1 MIDPEVTRKAENF
14 KKHMMEKKSGIR
26 SAENNNRNNPD
37 DESQRP
43 TLPSYRKPEDNQ
55 QPNQFQPNMY
65 QQQRTAANEGEIH
78 HPTMM
83 INQNEA
89 QAYGPQISNKWTP
102 QSQTHDPFLYLMK
115 HFIQTQNPWMIPNT
129 YRSPIPPVTT

>member
-1 MIDPEVTRKAENF
+1 MIDPEAIKKAENF
-14 KKHMMEKKSGIR
+14 KKHMIEKRNGIH
-26 SAENNNRNNPD
+26 SADNKNNSDNESQQQPTRPSYSKPD
-37 DESQRP
+37 DNLQ
-43 TLPSYRKPEDNQ
+43 T
-55 QPNQFQPNMY
+55 NQFQQNMY
-65 QQQRTAANEGEIH
+65 QQQRTAAIEGEIH

-89 QAYGPQISNKWTP
+89 QAFGPQISNKWTP